1 MITSLNYFILFF
13 LASLPI
19 NTILRWIL
27 PQSQPETTPHVKS
40 GSSILRFCFIHLF
53 NFSLGFV
60 TTILANQFFFYEISS
75 FFTIAISIILVSF
88 FWSVFNK
95 FKSAG
100 NIIPFILGIL
110 SFYSIHFIWLFS
122 LFALLFI
129 IIFNHVTIGVFIA
142 LLALYS
148 GLTIFDISTE
158 FITIHTLIVVMYIL
172 RKNNKI
178 LDFFSKNPKTLLMQ
192 FQQRNL

>member
-19 NTILRWIL
+19 NAILSWIL
-27 PQSQPETTPHVKS
+27 PLRQSIQTPHVKS
-40 GSSILRFCFIHLF
+40 GSSIIQFCFIHLF
-53 NFSLGFV
+53 NFCLGYI
-60 TTILANQFFFYEISS
+60 TTTLANQFFFYEISS
-75 FFTIAISIILVSF
+75 FFTIAITIILASF
-88 FWSVFNK
+88 FWSIFNK
-95 FKSAG
+95 FESSG

-122 LFALLFI
+122 LFSLLFI
-129 IIFNHVTIGVFIA
+129 IIFNHTTIGVFVA
-142 LLALYS
+142 LLAAYS

-178 LDFFSKNPKTLLMQ
+178 IDFFSKNPKTLLIQ

>member
-19 NTILRWIL
+19 NAILIWIL
-27 PQSQPETTPHVKS
+27 PQQQSIQTPHVKS
-40 GSSILRFCFIHLF
+40 GSSIIRFCFIHLF
-53 NFSLGFV
+53 NFCLGFI

-75 FFTIAISIILVSF
+75 FFTIAITIILASF
-88 FWSVFNK
+88 FWSIFNK
-95 FKSAG
+95 FESSG

-122 LFALLFI
+122 LFSLLFI
-129 IIFNHVTIGVFIA
+129 IIFNHTTIGVFVA
-142 LLALYS
+142 LLAAYS

-178 LDFFSKNPKTLLMQ
+178 LDFFSKNPKTLLIQ